1 MEFLNKHS
9 DRKEKFIGV
18 ILMFVI
24 AFVLMYILSL
34 PALFY
39 GGSFVVQS
47 MASSEDLNLQLLIN
61 CLPFLGITGAIFI
74 SLKFIHKSVFK
85 SIISYN
91 DTFDLRRL
99 LFGFLIWGIIHL
111 IAFVLDY
118 FYVTGPAF
126 FTYNGL
132 SKSFY
137 IGVVVS
143 LVILALQSS
152 AEEFLC
158 RGYLMQAMGFV
169 FQYRWIPIV
178 IMGLFFGFLHSANFE
193 VDVYGKEIMMLHYC
207 SVGVFLSIIV
217 VLDNRIELALGFHAV
232 NNILASILV
241 NFEGSS
247 LKSNALF
254 TIGKVDPYIGYLTWL
269 ISAILFYIICKE
281 KYKWPSIGYIF
292 HKREDYVK

>member
-9 DRKEKFIGV
+9 HRKEQFIGV
-18 ILMFVI
+18 IIMFII
-24 AFVLMYILSL
+24 AFVLMYVLSL
-34 PALFY
+34 PALIY
-39 GGSFVVQS
+39 GNGSS
-47 MASSEDLNLQLLIN
+47 LHSLESGMDLNLQLLLN
-61 CLPFLGITGAIFI
+61 CLPFLGITGSIFI
-74 SLKFIHKSVFK
+74 SIKFIHKSLFR

-91 DTFDLRRL
+91 DTFDFGRL
-99 LFGFLIWGIIHL
+99 SFGFLIWGIIHL
-111 IAFVLDY
+111 IAFILDY
-118 FYVTGPAF
+118 YYVTGPDF

-132 SKSFY
+132 SNSFY
-137 IGVVVS
+137 VGVVVS
-143 LVILALQSS
+143 VLILTLQSS

-169 FQYRWIPIV
+169 FKYRWIPIV
-178 IMGLFFGFLHSANFE
+178 IMGLFFGFLHSSNFE

-254 TIGKVDPYIGYLTWL
+254 TIGKVDPYLGYFTWL
-269 ISAILFYIICKE
+269 VSAILFYAICKE